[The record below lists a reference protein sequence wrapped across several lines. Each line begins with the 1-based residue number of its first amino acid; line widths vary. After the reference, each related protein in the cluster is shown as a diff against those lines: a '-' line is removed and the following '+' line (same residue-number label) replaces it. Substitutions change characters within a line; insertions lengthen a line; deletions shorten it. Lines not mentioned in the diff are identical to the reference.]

1 MDLLQG
7 PQYNE
12 EGRLV
17 KVGSDLKHIAF
28 IMDGNGRWAKAR
40 GKGREHGHVEGA
52 KAFEKI
58 VEYCDKIGLE
68 AITVY
73 AFSTENWKR
82 PKDEV
87 EKIMLLLERYLDRI
101 MSRLSE
107 FDIRIKFIGSKAELS
122 DKLRA
127 KIEKVEALTESRKRI
142 LNIALNYGSRAEIT
156 YAVNKLISERKTNV
170 TEEDIGRALYT
181 SESPDPDLIVR
192 TAGEQRLSNFL
203 LWQAAYAEFY
213 FTDTLWPDF
222 GPSGVEEAINAYYKR
237 TRRFGAVK

>member
-1 MDLLQG
+1 MKLGVSSYSFKKYMAASGCDYIKICDL
-7 PQYNE
+7 
-12 EGRLV
+12 
-17 KVGSDLKHIAF
+17 
-28 IMDGNGRWAKAR
+28 AKEFGFAGIEFTPLENVDDPMVAAR
-40 GKGREHGHVEGA
+40 EIKEH
-52 KAFEKI
+52 
-58 VEYCDKIGLE
+58 CDKIGLE

-122 DKLRA
+122 NRLRA

-156 YAVNKLISERKTNV
+156 YAVNKLISEGKTNV

>member
-28 IMDGNGRWAKAR
+28 IMDGNGRWANAR

-82 PKDEV
+82 PKGEV

-122 DKLRA
+122 NKLRA

-156 YAVNKLISERKTNV
+156 YAVNKLISERKNNV